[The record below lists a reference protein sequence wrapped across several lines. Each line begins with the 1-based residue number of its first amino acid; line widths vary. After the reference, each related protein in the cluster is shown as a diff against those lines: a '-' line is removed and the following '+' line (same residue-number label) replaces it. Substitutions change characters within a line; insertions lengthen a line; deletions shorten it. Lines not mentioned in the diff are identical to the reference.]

1 MGELFTD
8 NFSILHLA
16 VGVIFYFWGITLTNS
31 IIIHIIFEY
40 LENLDFIM
48 KINNSSG
55 WWPGGKP
62 SADKIINRVGDT
74 FYFALGWLLSKY
86 IDSYYVSDAQLRGK
100 I

>member
-16 VGVIFYFWGITLTNS
+16 VGIVFYFLGISLTNS
-31 IIIHIIFEY
+31 IIIHVIFEY

-48 KINNSSG
+48 KINNSTG

-62 SADKIINRVGDT
+62 YSDKLINRVGDT

-86 IDSYYVSDAQLRGK
+86 IDGYYVPDAQLRGK